1 MISPQTVMI
10 MTFSNLTKRHGLV
23 ALLVALNLVI
33 LSVLFFN
40 RRPHR
45 RSPDTEGLF
54 KRELQ
59 LSDEQAGRFRELRKA
74 YFEQSRPLHES
85 MREGRRKMIESLGA
99 MPADTL
105 AFQRQSGENAA
116 IQARLDALLARHFL
130 ELKAVC
136 NPDQQQ
142 KFNEAFLRATRAQRG
157 GMSKKR

>member
-1 MISPQTVMI
+1 MN
-10 MTFSNLTKRHGLV
+10 FSNLTKRHGLI
-23 ALLVALNLVI
+23 ALLVALNLVV

-45 RSPDTEGLF
+45 RGPDTEGLF

-59 LSDEQAGRFRELRKA
+59 LSDEQAARFRDLRKT

-85 MREGRRKMIESLGA
+85 MREGRRNMIESLGA
-99 MPADTL
+99 MPPDTL
-105 AFQRQSGENAA
+105 AFQRQSSENAA

-136 NPDQQQ
+136 NPEQQQ
-142 KFNEAFLRATRAQRG
+142 KFNEAFMRATRVQRG
-157 GMSKKR
+157 SLLKKR